1 MKRMT
6 NLWLSLCKGQVFLRL
21 RWDVFDPPL
30 NIPRKMLRRRGDESW
45 QRKVTAIMK
54 RFQCTFSEIAYD
66 IAWEVD
72 AFNGAAWRQ
81 ISQPH
86 VRLYGG
92 LLRHRAIG
100 LEGIALLFAH
110 ETGHHYGGQP
120 RDSTYTWMTTERQ
133 ADFWAA
139 HVGVKAVWADD
150 YEETKRQIFLGARQ
164 LLTFEMNMIELV
176 DEKYRLDKLSRGDA
190 DHPLPLER
198 FEIYMG
204 ALG

>member
-1 MKRMT
+1 M
-6 NLWLSLCKGQVFLRL
+6 
-21 RWDVFDPPL
+21 FDPSPSV
-30 NIPRKMLRRRGDESW
+30 PRNMLRRRGDESW
-45 QRKVTAIMK
+45 QRKVAAIMK
-54 RFQCTFSEIAYD
+54 RFQRTFPKITYD
-66 IAWEVD
+66 IEWEVNVL
-72 AFNGAAWRQ
+72 NGTVWRE

-110 ETGHHYGGQP
+110 ETGHHIGGPP
-120 RDSTYTWMTTERQ
+120 RDKTYTWMTNERQ

-139 HVGVKAVWADD
+139 HVGIKLVWADD
-150 YEETKRQIFLGARQ
+150 REEAKRKIVLGARQ
-164 LLTFEMNMIELV
+164 LLNFEMQMLELA
-176 DEKYRLDKLSRGDA
+176 DAKYKLYLLSRGSN

-204 ALG
+204 ALE